1 MLYYAMPVLLLAVV
15 QCDDIGSGGAST
27 EPKRGV
33 TVMGW

>member
-1 MLYYAMPVLLLAVV
+1 MLCYADADACCSVV